1 MAISKIASAGI
12 TADFDNT
19 LTAADLAPNSVDTSE
34 LVDDAVTAAKVASDV
49 ATTAGTQ
56 TLTNKTFVAP
66 ALGTPAS
73 GVVTNL
79 SGVLPVGVTGGSGL
93 TAVPAIPGQVL
104 NVEQKWLGSDA
115 AVWGTHG
122 TTNGRDW
129 TTFWAASYTPQT
141 NDCKVYAFL
150 NIWLKVWA
158 NVVSPVHLTYRYSIA
173 GTHVSDGTGTNIGDN
188 DQIFL
193 GVWGLNSASYWQHWA
208 LHQTIQLRGVTTSGG
223 NAAINYTL
231 QLANPNAASG
241 NTGWV
246 MYGDSTK
253 EQTSITFMEVER

>member
-1 MAISKIASAGI
+1 MADLIIKPATGDGNKLILQDKAGGAVLTTADSGATVANATLANATLDNATQDGI
-12 TADFDNT
+12 TR
-19 LTAADLAPNSVDTSE
+19 
-34 LVDDAVTAAKVASDV
+34 
-49 ATTAGTQ
+49 
-56 TLTNKTFVAP
+56 
-66 ALGTPAS
+66 LGTVTTGTMNNTIGSSATFPA
-73 GVVTNL
+73 GK
-79 SGVLPVGVTGGSGL
+79 
-93 TAVPAIPGQVL
+93 VL
-104 NVEQKWLGSDA
+104 NVAQQWLGSDTG
-115 AVWGTHG
+115 VWGQHG
-122 TTNGRDW
+122 TSNGQSW
-129 TTFWAASYTPQT
+129 TTFWTASYTPQT

>member
-1 MAISKIASAGI
+1 MANLIIKPQNTSGDKVIIQDQAGGAVLT
-12 TADFDNT
+12 TADSGATIANATLDNAT
-19 LTAADLAPNSVDTSE
+19 Q
-34 LVDDAVTAAKVASDV
+34 DAITR
-49 ATTAGTQ
+49 
-56 TLTNKTFVAP
+56 
-66 ALGTPAS
+66 LGT
-73 GVVTNL
+73 VT
-79 SGVLPVGVTGGSGL
+79 TGTMNNTIGSG
-93 TAVPAIPGQVL
+93 AAMPAGRVL
-104 NVEQKWLGSDA
+104 NVEQKWLGSDTS
-115 AVWGTHG
+115 VFGTHS

-173 GTHVSDGTGTNIGDN
+173 GTNVSDGTGTDIGDN
-188 DQIFL
+188 DQILL

-231 QLANPNAASG
+231 QLANPNASNG
-241 NTGWV
+241 NCGWV
-246 MYGDSTK
+246 MYGDATK
-253 EQTSITFMEVER
+253 EQTSMIFMEVEY